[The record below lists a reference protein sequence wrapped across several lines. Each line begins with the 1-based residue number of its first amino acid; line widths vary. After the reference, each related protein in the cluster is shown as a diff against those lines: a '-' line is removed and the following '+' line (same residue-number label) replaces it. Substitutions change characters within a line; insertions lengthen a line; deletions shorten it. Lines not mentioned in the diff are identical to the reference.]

1 MVSLFGRG
9 FDSLQLH
16 FVPQEGIILIIWK
29 CILHLGQLHFV
40 IQEGKTCF
48 KTHANR

>member
-16 FVPQEGIILIIWK
+16 KGTTDVVPFLLHETNINLIDTF
-29 CILHLGQLHFV
+29 C
-40 IQEGKTCF
+40 
-48 KTHANR
+48 NRIYRVYS